1 MRDLS
6 REAETIRDRLQQ
18 LPAVQKAMI
27 LGDRPERVFI
37 DFDMDRL
44 NNLGVTP
51 EQIFAAIDASN
62 TLIPEGS
69 LDLNGPRAYLRT
81 HSDLSDPDKLAD
93 LPLRVGNALIRL
105 SDIAEVSRGYED
117 PPTYLVR
124 ANSEDAILLGVVM
137 NKGENG
143 LAFGESLANF
153 LDKERSNLPL
163 GVSLQVLTNQTDA
176 ISQAVD
182 LFQVKFL
189 VAVLV
194 VMAVTVIAIGFRAGL
209 VVGIAIPITIGL
221 TFLIMKMVD
230 INLDRVTLGALII
243 ALGLLVDD
251 AIISIEKR
259 AGIEFVLQAMH
270 GMLPQP
276 LCSLGP

>member
-124 ANSEDAILLGVVM
+124 ANSEDAIL
-137 NKGENG
+137 
-143 LAFGESLANF
+143 
-153 LDKERSNLPL
+153 
-163 GVSLQVLTNQTDA
+163 
-176 ISQAVD
+176 
-182 LFQVKFL
+182 
-189 VAVLV
+189 
-194 VMAVTVIAIGFRAGL
+194 
-209 VVGIAIPITIGL
+209 
-221 TFLIMKMVD
+221 
-230 INLDRVTLGALII
+230 
-243 ALGLLVDD
+243 
-251 AIISIEKR
+251 
-259 AGIEFVLQAMH
+259 
-270 GMLPQP
+270 
-276 LCSLGP
+276 